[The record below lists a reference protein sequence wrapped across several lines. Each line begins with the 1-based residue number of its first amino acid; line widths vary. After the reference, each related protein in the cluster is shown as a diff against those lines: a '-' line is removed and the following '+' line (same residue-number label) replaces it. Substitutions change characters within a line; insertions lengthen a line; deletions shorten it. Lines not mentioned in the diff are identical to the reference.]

1 MRSARA
7 VPYLVVLFYRP
18 CVPSAPRLLLLLQR
32 PPLVDHSEL
41 TRFHSNDYISFLR
54 TISPDNM
61 HDHLRELQRCECSCG
76 HHCRRRRC
84 RDC

>member
-1 MRSARA
+1 
-7 VPYLVVLFYRP
+7 
-18 CVPSAPRLLLLLQR
+18 LLLLQR

-61 HDHLRELQRCECSCG
+61 HDHLRELQRCEC
-76 HHCRRRRC
+76 RRC
-84 RDC
+84 CCCCLCFLTRCGVLVAMLL